1 MAVDLVAVVL
11 LKLMVAMSTTVG
23 CLHWART
30 NLLCYLS
37 TLASYGM
44 LSVRLSGCWFQIQYA
59 RNFAIRQIV

>member
-44 LSVRLSGCWFQIQYA
+44 LSVRLSGC
-59 RNFAIRQIV
+59 